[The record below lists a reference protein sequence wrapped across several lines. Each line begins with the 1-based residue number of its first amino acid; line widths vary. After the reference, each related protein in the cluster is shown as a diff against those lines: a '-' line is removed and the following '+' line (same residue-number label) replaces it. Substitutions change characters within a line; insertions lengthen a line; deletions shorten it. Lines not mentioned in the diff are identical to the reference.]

1 MKFIGTDKDLLQ
13 VGFEHFFTKYIYI
26 VEESDLF
33 YINLVVDEDYNIY
46 FAINNHAG
54 IINLKEH
61 FNDTLEYYTLEDVNS
76 LKFNITFV
84 CEPLIKLATKGLIQ
98 LTDEPLMIPATDDL
112 LEYNKSFKKHKY
124 IKQLQNLLDTLE
136 EYND

>member
-1 MKFIGTDKDLLQ
+1 MKFIGTEKDLLQ
-13 VGFEHFFTKYIYI
+13 VGFERFFNKYVYI
-26 VEESDLF
+26 VEESDLY
-33 YINLVVDEDYNIY
+33 YINLIVDEDYNIY

-84 CEPLIKLATKGLIQ
+84 CEPLIKLAAEGLI
-98 LTDEPLMIPATDDL
+98 
-112 LEYNKSFKKHKY
+112 EYNKTFNKHKC
-124 IKQLQNLLDTLE
+124 IKQIRNLLKTLE
-136 EYND
+136 EHND